1 MPITNFA
8 AQNFNNEYKMAE
20 NKKIIAVLEYLAIA
34 LGAAI
39 MAIGIGIFLVDAKVV
54 PGGVSGLSMSIHYL
68 TGLPVGLMIWVLNI
82 PLYLWGIKE
91 LGKEF
96 GVRTFFGFT
105 LNSFFIDFF
114 RGDVPGFSNIR
125 LQETATI
132 INLQQ
137 NDFMFL
143 ILIGA
148 ALLGVGL
155 GIVFKFRGTTAG
167 SDIVAAIMQKRFG
180 TKPGMAI
187 MITDFFVILTAG
199 FIIDFKDLA
208 GDRSAVTLTFYA
220 LFLLFVSGR
229 LVDVIMDGFD
239 YARSVNII
247 SDKNERIAKAIMDD
261 LSRGATALKA
271 RGLYRNID
279 REMLTTVV
287 TLKELSKLLSIIKKV
302 DQKAFVTVS
311 NVHEVMG
318 EGFRRRI

>member
-1 MPITNFA
+1 MI
-8 AQNFNNEYKMAE
+8 EK
-20 NKKIIAVLEYLAIA
+20 NKKLNIVFEYFAIA
-34 LGAAI
+34 FGAAI

-82 PLYLWGIKE
+82 PLYIWGV
-91 LGKEF
+91 KEF
-96 GVRTFFGFT
+96 GKDFGIRTFFGFT

-114 RGDVPGFSNIR
+114 RGDIPGFDFIR
-125 LQETATI
+125 LQDTPTI
-132 INLQQ
+132 KNLQQ

-148 ALLGVGL
+148 ALLGIGL
-155 GIVFKFRGTTAG
+155 GIIFKFKATTGG

-187 MITDFFVILTAG
+187 MITDFFVIIIAG
-199 FIIDFKDLA
+199 IIIEFKGIA

-220 LFLLFVSGR
+220 LFLLFISSR
-229 LVDVIMDGFD
+229 LVDVIIDGFD

-247 SDKNERIAKAIMDD
+247 SDKNDEIAKAIMDD

-279 REMLTTVV
+279 REVLTTVV

-302 DQKAFVTVS
+302 DPKAFVTVS